1 MQAAITI
8 TGAVRMPKLW
18 VLEDDEDA
26 INLYEKVFTT
36 GYTTRYFKTLGE
48 LKSAASDRSQAR
60 PDLLIADLHLP
71 DGEFSNFVEGNANSL
86 DMPFAVVSAND
97 DYTTLSALF
106 KKGAKDF
113 FVKPVNK
120 NEILYKIERI
130 LSGKSNTDSSKQQ
143 FKDMT
148 LDTFSQSVIRTGR
161 EKAIQLTQTE
171 YKILALFFRNS
182 DRRLNRE
189 EIISEVWR
197 NEALSPKAFDFHL
210 SKLREKLRDLGVKI
224 HYQTNE
230 GYCLTTD

>member
-1 MQAAITI
+1 MQAALMM

-26 INLYEKVFTT
+26 IHLYEKVFTT
-36 GYTTRYFKTLGE
+36 GYTTRYFKTLSE
-48 LKSAASDRSQAR
+48 LKTAAADRTQAR

-71 DGEFSNFVEGNANSL
+71 DGEFSNFVDGNAASL

-97 DYTTLSALF
+97 DYSTLSTLF
-106 KKGAKDF
+106 RKGAKDF

-130 LSGKSNTDSSKQQ
+130 LSGNGATDTTKPKY
-143 FKDMT
+143 KDLT
-148 LDTFSQSVIRTGR
+148 LDTFSQSVMRAGR
-161 EKAIQLTQTE
+161 EKSIQLTQTE
-171 YKILALFFRNS
+171 YKILALFFRNP

-189 EIISEVWR
+189 EIIAEVWK

-210 SKLREKLRDLGVKI
+210 SKLREKLRDLMVKI
-224 HYQTNE
+224 HYQTSE
-230 GYCLTTD
+230 GYCLTIE